1 MGRPRQ
7 QQNPAPTPPPEDP
20 LADLRQDDDTPP
32 APPEEET
39 PPVQENGEDQPEDG
53 EVRPM
58 VTQEVW
64 DEMVTEAVVAFHQD
78 PTSQG
83 FLHGGGQCGCRYI
96 ARVALQAA
104 VPVVTEEDLEEK
116 ELEPASD

>member
-7 QQNPAPTPPPEDP
+7 QTPAPAAPEDP
-20 LADLRQDDDTPP
+20 LADLREPDAPGLPEGPSVQGN
-32 APPEEET
+32 PPEEE
-39 PPVQENGEDQPEDG
+39 PQDQPEDG

-104 VPVVTEEDLEEK
+104 VPVVTEEDLEDK